1 MQLLAIVV
9 SFVEIL
15 KENTKASN
23 LVTVNSYHF
32 KINVTAKNMS
42 SGIRC
47 VYA

>member
-32 KINVTAKNMS
+32 KINATAKNMS